1 MATLRELIGIKVGQ
15 NGRKMSVFEAT
26 MRLVGNDLERLN
38 KTSSRPGEEVLT
50 ASLLGLIV
58 ATFPW
63 CVEVFGPD
71 NVPGA
76 TCEWSQF
83 KKHGSGPDSES
94 RKGADFALI
103 VKVPDG
109 KVRVAIFQAKHDGS
123 ESIPDGHIKLHHK
136 LRGERLGGAIQT
148 QMGKLHDLGCDM
160 LRRSGNPSPGA
171 QDLGWVHYFA
181 QITDGLKC
189 VQLSQLPGELA
200 IELNSAGKPNYYEV
214 PDNAT
219 SFHDVLVDAIEATPR
234 FWHEFDLNV
243 VNACLPDLLELMT
256 AWVGDDK
263 QGGSVEPVMSNG
275 QPNPAKEL
283 LISETVPTMSEVKE
297 TLESAISHTRRL
309 GQ

>member
-1 MATLRELIGIKVGQ
+1 MATLRELIGIKIGRS
-15 NGRKMSVFEAT
+15 GRKMSVFEAT

-38 KTSSRPGEEVLT
+38 KTSSRPGEEILT
-50 ASLLGLIV
+50 PTLLGLIV

-103 VKVPDG
+103 VKVPDN

-123 ESIPDGHIKLHHK
+123 ECIPDGHIKLHHPLSGK
-136 LRGERLGGAIQT
+136 RTNGAMQT
-148 QMGKLHDLGCDM
+148 QMGKLFDLGCDM
-160 LRRSGNPSPGA
+160 LGRSGHSTPSVK
-171 QDLGWVHYFA
+171 DLKWVHYFA

-189 VQLSQLPGELA
+189 VQLSQLAGELEV
-200 IELNSAGKPNYYEV
+200 ELNSTGKPNYYEV

-219 SFHDVLVDAIEATPR
+219 SFHDVLLDAIETIPR
-234 FWHEFDLNV
+234 FWHEFDLNII
-243 VNACLPDLLELMT
+243 NACLPDLLKLMT

-263 QGGSVEPVMSNG
+263 QGGAVAPVMSNG
-275 QPNPAKEL
+275 QLHPEKEL
-283 LISETVPTMSEVKE
+283 LISEEAPTVSEVKE
-297 TLESAISHTRRL
+297 ALEKAISHTRRP
-309 GQ
+309 G